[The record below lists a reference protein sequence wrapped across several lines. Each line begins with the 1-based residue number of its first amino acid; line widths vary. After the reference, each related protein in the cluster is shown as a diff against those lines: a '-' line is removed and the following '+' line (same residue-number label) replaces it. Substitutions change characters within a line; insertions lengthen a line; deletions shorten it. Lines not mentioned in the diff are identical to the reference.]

1 VIREVDCF
9 FDPAAASAP
18 GGRVPQPGVVHR
30 LHAIRPEA
38 LPAFLEALA
47 PARRDYLRFLGF
59 TAKAASLVVL
69 PPASLG
75 VTDDGVAG
83 EGAAVMDAVL
93 GLGADPSHV
102 PFGALPFGLP
112 ADTLWRL
119 VSTDVDHGSATL
131 GFGLGAYRFHELK
144 SAAPK
149 PARLALLP
157 GTEANLAMV
166 RAIWMGRDLIN
177 RPANLLGP
185 AELAEAVVAIGEHF
199 RAEHNVVT
207 GAAVEERYPT
217 IAAVGRG
224 SDRPPQVAILRWR
237 GSQATAAS
245 PLISLCGKGVCF
257 DTGGYDLKPSS
268 GMLRMKKDMGG
279 AAAMMALASMI
290 MGEDLPVRLVLR
302 VGCVENSVSGRAMR
316 PLDVIRTRSGKTVE
330 VGNTDAEGRLVLC
343 DLLDEAA
350 TEEPELLIDA
360 ATLTGAARTALG
372 PDLPAMFCNDPT
384 WAARLL
390 DAGIAAHDPV
400 WQLPLWD
407 GYDSW
412 LDSSIADLNN
422 VSTKSFA
429 GAIVAALFLK
439 RFIIGSPAW
448 IHFDL
453 YAWNDQ
459 TRPAAPEGGEI
470 QAVRAIILSLCRQ
483 YAKVATAAI

>member
-1 VIREVDCF
+1 
-9 FDPAAASAP
+9 
-18 GGRVPQPGVVHR
+18 
-30 LHAIRPEA
+30 
-38 LPAFLEALA
+38 
-47 PARRDYLRFLGF
+47 
-59 TAKAASLVVL
+59 
-69 PPASLG
+69 
-75 VTDDGVAG
+75 
-83 EGAAVMDAVL
+83 
-93 GLGADPSHV
+93 
-102 PFGALPFGLP
+102 
-112 ADTLWRL
+112 
-119 VSTDVDHGSATL
+119 
-131 GFGLGAYRFHELK
+131 
-144 SAAPK
+144 
-149 PARLALLP
+149 
-157 GTEANLAMV
+157 
-166 RAIWMGRDLIN
+166 
-177 RPANLLGP
+177 
-185 AELAEAVVAIGEHF
+185 
-199 RAEHNVVT
+199 
-207 GAAVEERYPT
+207 
-217 IAAVGRG
+217 
-224 SDRPPQVAILRWR
+224 
-237 GSQATAAS
+237 
-245 PLISLCGKGVCF
+245 
-257 DTGGYDLKPSS
+257 
-268 GMLRMKKDMGG
+268 MLRMKKDMGG

-343 DLLDEAA
+343 DLLHEAA